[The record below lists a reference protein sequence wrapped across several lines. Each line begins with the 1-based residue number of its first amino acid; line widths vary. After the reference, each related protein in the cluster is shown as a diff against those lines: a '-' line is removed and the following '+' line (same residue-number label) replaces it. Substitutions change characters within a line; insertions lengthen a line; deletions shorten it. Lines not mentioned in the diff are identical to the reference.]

1 MKTLVWTAIA
11 ALPCLTAQA
20 QTTIPAQAEGV
31 VKRGIAYAKANGM
44 EKLFQQVNQSDGIF
58 HVGKG
63 SELFLFVYDQQGVM
77 KAFGFN
83 SVEFVG
89 KHRIDVKDA
98 DGKLFVRD
106 IVKVAQTK
114 GNGWVDYKFT
124 NPVTNKVEPKSTYV
138 EMFND
143 LIFCCGIYKK

>member
-1 MKTLVWTAIA
+1 MNAFVWTTTAVLSLLLA
-11 ALPCLTAQA
+11 APP
-20 QTTIPAQAEGV
+20 TIPAQAEAI

-44 EKLFQQVNQSDGIF
+44 EKLFQQVNQADGVF

-83 SVEFVG
+83 SAEFVG

-98 DGKLFVRD
+98 DGKLFVRE

-114 GNGWVDYKFT
+114 GSGWVDYKFT
-124 NPVTNKVEPKSTYV
+124 NPASNNVEPKTTYV
-138 EMFND
+138 EMHD
-143 LIFCCGIYKK
+143 GLIFCCGIYKK

>member
-1 MKTLVWTAIA
+1 MKAFLWTAVA
-11 ALPCLTAQA
+11 ALSCLTAQA
-20 QTTIPAQAEGV
+20 QSTVPAQAEAI
-31 VKRGIAYAKANGM
+31 VKRGISYAKANGI
-44 EKLFQQVNQSDGIF
+44 EKLCQQVNQVDGIF

-77 KAFGFN
+77 KAFGYN
-83 SVEFVG
+83 SADFVG

-106 IVKVAQTK
+106 IVKTAQTK
-114 GNGWVDYKFT
+114 GSGWVDYKFT
-124 NPVTNKVEPKSTYV
+124 NPVTNKVEPKTTYV
-138 EMFND
+138 EMSND